1 MPMNTPNHAAA
12 ERAGDRADPAGRV
25 LHRAARELER
35 AADDRRHDHRHELH
49 HNRVSPPPRAGFNGR
64 STAPRAMRAA
74 RGLELVGRGEDREE
88 VMFAQLGIDDA
99 TFRSER
105 EFVSELS

>member
-1 MPMNTPNHAAA
+1 
-12 ERAGDRADPAGRV
+12 
-25 LHRAARELER
+25 
-35 AADDRRHDHRHELH
+35 
-49 HNRVSPPPRAGFNGR
+49 
-64 STAPRAMRAA
+64 MRAA